1 LGVPL
6 VCFVVPP
13 RNFGSGF
20 PLQSFFIFS
29 GFKCRPSPKKIKKGF
44 PLQSLT
50 LLTAQKKLPQNNKIY
65 LFQTEINN
73 PLIIPK
79 I

>member
-1 LGVPL
+1 LLRRSSSQLRVGL
-6 VCFVVPP
+6 SAAIFFYFIGIQMPP
-13 RNFGSGF
+13 K
-20 PLQSFFIFS
+20 PE
-29 GFKCRPSPKKIKKGF
+29 KIKKGF

-50 LLTAQKKLPQNNKIY
+50 LLTAQKKIPQINKIY